1 MYYIKGYGA
10 VLYFTKLEDTNVD
23 GKVLSIPGLRD
34 RAYIQI
40 GNVLVGVLDRT
51 KSTELKINLPDNEDL
66 ALVILVENT
75 GRLCYGDDLLDSK
88 VLISLS
94 QLMTRRFLIFSF
106 QGILS
111 DVILDGKVITNWV
124 QCLSKYFF
132 PLVSFFLI
140 HYLEKKLSFNK
151 IKVLPTK
158 Y

>member
-88 VLISLS
+88 VLISLN
-94 QLMTRRFLIFSF
+94 QLMTVRFLIFSF